1 MKAPLTDEDFRK
13 EIARERRSALSVAKA
28 FANAAEAGDVE
39 AFYQAVDMMPCAV
52 DSWRLAFKKVARLPA
67 VPDPI
72 RDAFL
77 PVWIESKM
85 LPLRVGNRRVLAH
98 ALRVLLPKCEIEC
111 PLRLFRGAGSNE
123 RRRRIYGFSWTT
135 HLDVARGF
143 AEHWQP
149 VERDGVVFSEDGGVV
164 LETTAPADA
173 VLLVREDPDYYDES
187 EVVVDPFHL
196 GRVSLLERLTTPQ
209 FRPA

>member
-1 MKAPLTDEDFRK
+1 MAGALLSRKWQGFPQSQTRSGTPFCRFGLKAK
-13 EIARERRSALSVAKA
+13 CYLS
-28 FANAAEAGDVE
+28 
-39 AFYQAVDMMPCAV
+39 
-52 DSWRLAFKKVARLPA
+52 
-67 VPDPI
+67 
-72 RDAFL
+72 
-77 PVWIESKM
+77 
-85 LPLRVGNRRVLAH
+85 RVGNRRVLAH

-111 PLRLFRGAGSNE
+111 PLRLFRGAGSDE

-143 AEHWQP
+143 AERWQP

-209 FRPA
+209 FRPPEASLRRARAARISCTISSRRR